1 MFYIKPF
8 SRVSIFRIHIYI
20 IQLANINIKTK
31 MYIAYTVLKASKIIK
46 FKPFPTIQD

>member
-20 IQLANINIKTK
+20 IQLANIKTK
-31 MYIAYTVLKASKIIK
+31 IYIAYTVLKASKIIK
-46 FKPFPTIQD
+46 FQPFPTIQD